1 MSKSED
7 EYFLEQVSTNI
18 QHQLTLYDYLFAV
31 GAVAQTTTPTFSTLI
46 ILGSNLDFVQRAVL
60 LVSSKFMGRILGTRT
75 VGYKWIATIQDL
87 GVLSYDE
94 DALWDALSKAA
105 QRPMDPLLPPP
116 GSKGIDEIL
125 LEARAKLQRISP
137 MQAYDELKE
146 SQVGAPTFLVDIR
159 PQPQRE
165 REGWIDGALIVER
178 NVLEWRFDPRSLSR
192 LPIADRYDLRIIIF
206 CQEGFTSRCA
216 QFYLLRGNAKISCM
230 VCIYCT
236 V

>member
-1 MSKSED
+1 
-7 EYFLEQVSTNI
+7 
-18 QHQLTLYDYLFAV
+18 
-31 GAVAQTTTPTFSTLI
+31 
-46 ILGSNLDFVQRAVL
+46 
-60 LVSSKFMGRILGTRT
+60 
-75 VGYKWIATIQDL
+75 
-87 GVLSYDE
+87 
-94 DALWDALSKAA
+94 LWDALSKAA

-125 LEARAKLQRISP
+125 LGARAKLQRINP

-159 PQPQRE
+159 PQAQRE

-178 NVLEWRFDPRSLSR
+178 NVLEWRFDPRSISR

-216 QFYLLRGNAKISCM
+216 QFH
-230 VCIYCT
+230 
-236 V
+236 